1 MSNAAPVRAY
11 ALRVTRTD
19 ACGVPVA
26 EATAKSR
33 ITTAGFVSVGL
44 AADVLTSS
52 DITVTG
58 ASGATCIR
66 SKGVPSLLGFN
77 VTLQLCNVN
86 LSVLEMLLGSAIL
99 TDYLAPVEDVG
110 GVISSDGSFNDNTVA
125 LEWWSG
131 NANNDACAAA
141 GTNPKRPYVHWGLPR
156 VNRWVM
162 SGNLDFGDTASTI
175 TLTGYA
181 EPSRAFAE
189 TKATD
194 QLSAADLTAINAS
207 GGLLFWREV
216 TALPATVATG
226 YD

>member
-11 ALRVTRTD
+11 AMRVTRTD

-26 EATAKSR
+26 EATANSR
-33 ITTAGFVSVGL
+33 VTTAGFISVGL
-44 AADVLTSS
+44 AADVSTST
-52 DITVTG
+52 DIVVNA
-58 ASGATCIR
+58 ASGVACVR
-66 SKGVPSLLGFN
+66 SKGVPTLLGFN

-86 LSVLEMLLGSAIL
+86 LAIMEMLLGSAIL
-99 TDYLAPVEDVG
+99 TDYAAPVEDVG
-110 GVISSDGSFNDNTVA
+110 GVISSDGTFNDNTVA

-141 GTNPKRPYVHWGLPR
+141 GANPKRPYVHWGLPR
-156 VNRWVM
+156 VNRWTP
-162 SGNLDFGDTASTI
+162 SGNLDFGDAASNV

-194 QLSAADLTAINAS
+194 NLTVADVTAINAT

-216 TALPATVATG
+216 PGLPVTQTVG